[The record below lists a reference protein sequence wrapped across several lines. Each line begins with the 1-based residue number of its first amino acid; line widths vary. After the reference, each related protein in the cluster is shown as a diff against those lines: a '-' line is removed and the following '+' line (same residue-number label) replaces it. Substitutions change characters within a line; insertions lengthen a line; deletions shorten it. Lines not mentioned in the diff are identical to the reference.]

1 MFVTPLSFSPSFWS
15 RVADRRREIFVLY
28 RLNWDQCGLAK
39 HALSFCLFITFYN
52 CIFLPI
58 QLPPR
63 SSSLSIIL
71 QWPLMF
77 HHQMILGMIVALWF
91 CSLCSYSY
99 VLAIFRGLSFNFF
112 VSCWIFLS
120 LAVKQM
126 IGNNL
131 QCEDASDLKGWFTP
145 PPPPPKK
152 KIIMYSPSRYFNGFE
167 RSLLCSPRLHLFA
180 KKIQKNSNIVKC
192 YNLK

>member
-1 MFVTPLSFSPSFWS
+1 MYLIDLSLLVCYPSLYPSLWS
-15 RVADRRREIFVLY
+15 HVADRRREIFVLY

-39 HALSFCLFITFYN
+39 HALSFCLFIAFYN

-112 VSCWIFLS
+112 VSSWIFLS
-120 LAVKQM
+120 LAVKQR
-126 IGNNL
+126 IGNNPL
-131 QCEDASDLKGWFTP
+131 CEDASDLKGWFTP
-145 PPPPPKK
+145 PPKK
-152 KIIMYSPSRYFNGFE
+152 KS
-167 RSLLCSPRLHLFA
+167 
-180 KKIQKNSNIVKC
+180 
-192 YNLK
+192 